1 MLIEIEDMIVNLEE
15 VSHIEFRRLTNSI
28 LLNFKDGHATTANF
42 SSYEL
47 SKEVYDKIKDFLNRR
62 VGIYK
67 VW

>member
-1 MLIEIEDMIVNLEE
+1 MLIEIEDIIVNLEE

-28 LLNFKDGHATTANF
+28 LLNFKDGHTATVNF

-47 SKEVYDKIKDFLNRR
+47 SKEVYGKIKDFLNRR

>member
-28 LLNFKDGHATTANF
+28 VLNFKDGHAAAVNF

-47 SKEVYDKIKDFLNRR
+47 SKEVYDKIRDFLNRR

>member
-15 VSHIEFRRLTNSI
+15 VSHIEFRGLTNSI
-28 LLNFKDGHATTANF
+28 LLNFKDGHAATVNF

>member
-1 MLIEIEDMIVNLEE
+1 MLIEIEDMIINLEE
-15 VSHIEFRRLTNSI
+15 VTHIEFRMLTNSI
-28 LLNFKDGHATTANF
+28 VLNFKDGHSATVNF

-47 SKEVYDKIKDFLNRR
+47 SKEVYDKIRDFLNRR

>member
-1 MLIEIEDMIVNLEE
+1 MFIEIEDMIVNLEE

-28 LLNFKDGHATTANF
+28 VLNFKDGHAATVNF

-47 SKEVYDKIKDFLNRR
+47 SEEVYDKIRDFLNRR

-67 VW
+67 LW

>member
-1 MLIEIEDMIVNLEE
+1 MLIEIEDMIINLEE

-28 LLNFKDGHATTANF
+28 VLNFKDGHAATVNF